1 MPELFQ
7 PVLVGAITV
16 ETYLICTLAAFGCGI
31 LAALSSAFRTHSSKS
46 FLITLILL
54 PPIVETVIFMVNGNV
69 GTGIAVAGA
78 FSLVRFRSVPGKARE
93 IVSIFMAMT
102 AGLACASGYIGIA
115 LLFSLLLSAVML
127 LLTWIPL
134 STDREMELRMTVPE
148 SLNFYGAFDDLFE
161 EYTKRSRLVGVKTTN
176 MGSLYKLKYK
186 VQLKDPQKAKEMI
199 DALRCR
205 NGNLEISLND
215 SAERNEEL

>member
-1 MPELFQ
+1 MWTP
-7 PVLVGAITV
+7 
-16 ETYLICTLAAFGCGI
+16 
-31 LAALSSAFRTHSSKS
+31 
-46 FLITLILL
+46 
-54 PPIVETVIFMVNGNV
+54 
-69 GTGIAVAGA
+69 
-78 FSLVRFRSVPGKARE
+78 SL
-93 IVSIFMAMT
+93 
-102 AGLACASGYIGIA
+102 IGIA

-186 VQLKDPQKAKEMI
+186 VQLKNPQKAKEMI